1 MTFLFVHQTTPPMTC
16 VILDDEPLA
25 LDLLADYCAQ
35 VPGLEL
41 KGQFDDPLAGL
52 AFLPEDIYWKT

>member
-1 MTFLFVHQTTPPMTC
+1 MTC

-41 KGQFDDPLAGL
+41 KGAVR
-52 AFLPEDIYWKT
+52 